1 MLCHGSVRV
10 EASAKQ
16 GPAVVRVEF
25 PPSSRFQS
33 FATDIPV
40 EIK

>member
-10 EASAKQ
+10 EQDAKV
-16 GPAVVRVEF
+16 GPAVLRVEF
-25 PPSSRFQS
+25 PPSSKFRS

-40 EIK
+40 EIR

>member
-10 EASAKQ
+10 EKGSKT
-16 GPAVVRVEF
+16 GPAIVRVEF
-25 PPSSRFQS
+25 PAESAFAS
-33 FATDIPV
+33 FATDIQV

>member
-10 EASAKQ
+10 DGGAKA

-25 PPSSRFQS
+25 PAGSTFQS
-33 FATDIPV
+33 FATDITV
-40 EIK
+40 EIQ

>member
-10 EASAKQ
+10 PKNAKP
-16 GPAVVRVEF
+16 GAAVVRVVMPE
-25 PPSSRFQS
+25 SSSYGS

-40 EIK
+40 TIK

>member
-10 EASAKQ
+10 DSSAKA
-16 GPAVVRVEF
+16 GPAIVRVEF
-25 PPSSRFQS
+25 PAGSPFAS
-33 FATDIPV
+33 FASDIPV

>member
-10 EASAKQ
+10 EQAAKV
-16 GPAVVRVEF
+16 GPAVIRVEF
-25 PPSSRFQS
+25 PAGSSCRS

-40 EIK
+40 EIR